1 MDKWCISR
9 SFWICGYYIYW
20 LEKKLQTWQY
30 AANYTEDF
38 QKSHIHYR
46 CATSGEKGRGASA
59 FFWKQNKSALILQKK
74 CPDFRKKCPVCVR
87 LLFKFSFENAVLR
100 VSWKKN
106 TRLSPMRGSSFV
118 CRTWNVSSNI
128 NEVSRVILNSLFIY
142 FLRKDVKTNHQ

>member
-1 MDKWCISR
+1 MMYFQILLNLR
-9 SFWICGYYIYW
+9 ILHLLIR
-20 LEKKLQTWQY
+20 KKLQTWQY

-38 QKSHIHYR
+38 QKSHIHYW

-59 FFWKQNKSALILQKK
+59 FFWKQNKSALILEKSV
-74 CPDFRKKCPVCVR
+74 PVCVR
-87 LLFKFSFENAVLR
+87 LSFKFSFENAVLR

-118 CRTWNVSSNI
+118 YRTWNVSSNI

-142 FLRKDVKTNHQ
+142 FLQKDVKTNHQ